1 MNPLSVSVDK
11 DVCIGCGL
19 CTSVCDEVFE
29 LGDDGK
35 SQVIEGA
42 DTSLPCVEDAADQCP
57 ASAISV
63 E

>member
-1 MNPLSVSVDK
+1 MSVSIDK

-19 CTSVCDEVFE
+19 CTSVCEEVFE

-42 DTSLPCVEDAADQCP
+42 
-57 ASAISV
+57 
-63 E
+63 